1 MPINNMTKGA
11 GNVGWSTKTKGI
23 DRRKNQFKQ
32 LITEATSQENFI
44 AVFQTLEASA
54 MSGDVQSAKLYLEYT
69 VGKPMQSVDITSE
82 GNSVNIPT
90 ISFTSTI
97 DVTPEDE

>member
-1 MPINNMTKGA
+1 MNKLSKG
-11 GNVGWSTKTKGI
+11 NEGWSTKAKGI
-23 DRRKNQFKQ
+23 DRRKNPFKA

-69 VGKPMQSVDITSE
+69 VGKPMQSVDITSD
-82 GNSVNIPT
+82 GGSVNIPT
-90 ISFTSTI
+90 ISFTSAI
-97 DVTPEDE
+97 DVTLENE

>member
-1 MPINNMTKGA
+1 MNKLAKG
-11 GNVGWSTKTKGI
+11 NEGWSTKAKGI
-23 DRRKNQFKQ
+23 DRRKNPFKA

-69 VGKPMQSVDITSE
+69 VGKPMQSVDITSD
-82 GNSVNIPT
+82 GGSVNIPT
-90 ISFTSTI
+90 ISFTSSI
-97 DVTPEDE
+97 DVTPENE

>member
-1 MPINNMTKGA
+1 MNKLAKG
-11 GNVGWSTKTKGI
+11 NEGWSTKAKGI
-23 DRRKNQFKQ
+23 DRRKNPFKQ

-69 VGKPMQSVDITSE
+69 VGKPMQSVDITSD
-82 GNSVNIPT
+82 GGTVNIPT
-90 ISFTSTI
+90 ISFTSAI
-97 DVTPEDE
+97 DVTPENE

>member
-1 MPINNMTKGA
+1 MNKLAKG
-11 GNVGWSTKTKGI
+11 NEGWSTKAKGI
-23 DRRKNQFKQ
+23 DRRKNPFKQ
-32 LITEATSQENFI
+32 LINEATSEANFI

-90 ISFTSTI
+90 ISFTSAI
-97 DVTPEDE
+97 DVTPDNE

>member
-1 MPINNMTKGA
+1 MNKLSKGN
-11 GNVGWSTKTKGI
+11 GGWSTKAKGI
-23 DRRKNQFKQ
+23 DSRKNPFKQ

-69 VGKPMQSVDITSE
+69 VGKPMQSVDITSD
-82 GNSVNIPT
+82 GGSVNIPT
-90 ISFTSTI
+90 ISFTSAI
-97 DVTPEDE
+97 DVTPENE

>member
-1 MPINNMTKGA
+1 MNKLAKGN
-11 GNVGWSTKTKGI
+11 GGWSTKAKGI
-23 DRRKNQFKQ
+23 DRRKNPFKQ

-69 VGKPMQSVDITSE
+69 VGKPMQSVDITSD
-82 GNSVNIPT
+82 GGSVNIPT
-90 ISFTSTI
+90 ISFTSAI
-97 DVTPEDE
+97 DVTPENE

>member
-1 MPINNMTKGA
+1 MNKLSKGN
-11 GNVGWSTKTKGI
+11 GGWSTKAKGI
-23 DRRKNQFKQ
+23 DRRKNPFKQ

-69 VGKPMQSVDITSE
+69 VGKPMQSVDITSD
-82 GNSVNIPT
+82 GGTVNIPT
-90 ISFTSTI
+90 ISFTSAI
-97 DVTPEDE
+97 DVTPENE

>member
-1 MPINNMTKGA
+1 MNKLSKG
-11 GNVGWSTKTKGI
+11 NEGWSTKAKGI
-23 DRRKNQFKQ
+23 DRRKNPFKA

-69 VGKPMQSVDITSE
+69 VGKPMQSVDITSD
-82 GNSVNIPT
+82 GGSVNIPT
-90 ISFTSTI
+90 ISFTSAI
-97 DVTPEDE
+97 DVTPENE

>member
-1 MPINNMTKGA
+1 MDKRKNNG
-11 GNVGWSTKTKGI
+11 GNSTIAKGI
-23 DRRKNQFKQ
+23 DRRKNPFKA
-32 LITEATSQENFI
+32 LISEATSQENFI
-44 AVFQTLEASA
+44 AVFRTLEASA
-54 MSGDVQSAKLYLEYT
+54 MTGDVQSAKLYLEYT

-97 DVTPEDE
+97 DVTPENE

>member
-1 MPINNMTKGA
+1 MNKLAKG
-11 GNVGWSTKTKGI
+11 NEGWSTKAKGI
-23 DRRKNQFKQ
+23 DRRKNPFKQ

-69 VGKPMQSVDITSE
+69 VGKPMQSVDITSD
-82 GNSVNIPT
+82 GGIVNIPT
-90 ISFTSTI
+90 ISFTSSI
-97 DVTPEDE
+97 DVTPENE

>member
-1 MPINNMTKGA
+1 MNKLAKG
-11 GNVGWSTKTKGI
+11 NEGWSTKAKGI
-23 DRRKNQFKQ
+23 DRRKNPFKA

-69 VGKPMQSVDITSE
+69 VGKPMQSVDITSD
-82 GNSVNIPT
+82 GGSVNIPT
-90 ISFTSTI
+90 ISFTSAI
-97 DVTPEDE
+97 DVTPENE

>member
-1 MPINNMTKGA
+1 MKVKKA
-11 GNVGWSTKTKGI
+11 GNGGWSTKAKGI
-23 DRRKNQFKQ
+23 DRRKNPFKA
-32 LITEATSQENFI
+32 LISEATSEANFI

-54 MSGDVQSAKLYLEYT
+54 MTGDVQSAKLYLEYT

-97 DVTPEDE
+97 DVTPENE

>member
-1 MPINNMTKGA
+1 MVYK
-11 GNVGWSTKTKGI
+11 SQGI
-23 DRRKNQFKQ
+23 DRRKNPFKQ

-69 VGKPMQSVDITSE
+69 VGKPMQSVDITSD
-82 GNSVNIPT
+82 GGSVNIPT
-90 ISFTSTI
+90 ISFTSSI
-97 DVTPEDE
+97 DVTPENE

>member
-1 MPINNMTKGA
+1 MNKLAKG
-11 GNVGWSTKTKGI
+11 NEGWSTKAKGI
-23 DRRKNQFKQ
+23 DRRKNPFKA

-69 VGKPMQSVDITSE
+69 VGKPMQSVDITSD
-82 GNSVNIPT
+82 GGSVNIPT
-90 ISFTSTI
+90 ISFTSAI
-97 DVTPEDE
+97 DVTPDNE

>member
-1 MPINNMTKGA
+1 MTKGA
-11 GNVGWSTKTKGI
+11 GNVGWSTKTKGV

-32 LITEATSQENFI
+32 LINDATSEQNFI
-44 AVFQTLEASA
+44 SVFQTLEASA

-69 VGKPMQSVDITSE
+69 VGKPMQSVDITSD
-82 GNSVNIPT
+82 GGSVNIPT

-97 DVTPEDE
+97 DITENE

>member
-1 MPINNMTKGA
+1 MNKLAKG
-11 GNVGWSTKTKGI
+11 NEGWSTKAKGI
-23 DRRKNQFKQ
+23 DRRKNPFKQ

-69 VGKPMQSVDITSE
+69 VGKPMQSVDITSD
-82 GNSVNIPT
+82 GGSVNIPT
-90 ISFTSTI
+90 ISFTSAI
-97 DVTPEDE
+97 DITPENE